1 MAVTSTISPTVCTF
15 GSTGI
20 LKVKLVKFTTAA
32 GDFVKVDLSNYKDM
46 RAYFLVKCASV
57 AGGVATL
64 EVMKGGGQFSGV
76 STADKVLKV
85 PAATAAASS
94 MNWNVFSL
102 ESAKYKRSSDGVIRF
117 SATQSTKLDSI
128 GCVVFV

>member
-1 MAVTSTISPTVCTF
+1 MAVTSTITPVVCTR

-20 LKVKLVKFTTAA
+20 KKIPMTKFTTAA
-32 GDFVKVDLSNYKDM
+32 GDFVKVDLSLYPDSRVLFFTKS
-46 RAYFLVKCASV
+46 ASV
-57 AGGVATL
+57 AGGVCTV
-64 EVMKGGGQFSGV
+64 EVLPGSNFTGV

-94 MNWNVFSL
+94 MMVCIFTL
-102 ESAKYKRSSDGVIRF
+102 ETAKYKRSSDGVVRF

-128 GCVVFV
+128 GCAVFV